1 MKFLCLSL
9 VLFACIACE
18 ANSELPSNVQ
28 LGADAITARQT
39 SDAASARS
47 NALAAQAT
55 AVRQST
61 RDAADARST
70 DAAIQIAFL
79 NVTRT
84 AEARQTERADLDKT
98 ETARDNAAVQ
108 SRFATYTAQTPTA
121 RAIATMTR
129 RADEDATATA
139 SLLQARTREARDAAT
154 ATRHA
159 QYPTETRV
167 AVLAAQ
173 ARTDQDHAR
182 QMQQRRNE
190 GELFLAPLLG
200 GVSVLLL
207 PVTLICVTAIFVL
220 GLWSIFRAVESYI
233 RSHAVSLSANSS
245 SKFLITDATGNPI
258 GYFTPTT
265 TGVQFNPIEYE
276 MELPETETKPAAP
289 ILMMD
294 RSENASWVRWSA
306 SQNSTNQNY
315 GLATVAPPAE
325 PLIGDFVYP
334 STLRAFTQ
342 VILAENDWTQARWR
356 DKVLPRG
363 FVMSMDTKDAA
374 GNTVYGGYSR
384 LLQLFEDRHLIIN
397 RRPGATG
404 QWNPNAPRDIE
415 RVMDILEKKAP
426 LPPIQAV
433 EPPAPTPSPT
443 PSRKR
448 VKKTANQFSSGR

>member
-1 MKFLCLSL
+1 MKFLCFSL

-18 ANSELPSNVQ
+18 PNSELPSNVQ

-39 SDAASARS
+39 SEAASARS
-47 NALAAQAT
+47 NALSAQAT

-61 RDAADARST
+61 RDASDARST
-70 DAAIQIAFL
+70 ETAIQIAFL

-84 AEARQTERADLDKT
+84 AEASKTERADLDKT
-98 ETARDNAAVQ
+98 ETARDNAALQ

-129 RADEDATATA
+129 RADEAATATV
-139 SLLQARTREARDAAT
+139 SVLLEQTQAAQAAAT
-154 ATRHA
+154 ATRWS

-173 ARTDQDHAR
+173 ARADQEHAR

-200 GVSVLLL
+200 GISVLLL
-207 PVTLICVTAIFVL
+207 PVTLVCIVVILVL
-220 GLWSIFRAVESYI
+220 GLWGIFRAVESYI

-258 GYFTPTT
+258 GYFTPTP

-276 MELPETETKPAAP
+276 MELPETETNPAAP

-294 RSENASWVRWSA
+294 RTENASWVRSA
-306 SQNSTNQNY
+306 DQNG
-315 GLATVAPPAE
+315 GLAASATPAE

-342 VILAENDWTQARWR
+342 SILAENDWTQARWR

-363 FVMSMDTKDAA
+363 FVLSMDTRDAQ
-374 GNTVYGGYSR
+374 GNIIYGGYAR
-384 LLQLFEDRHLIIN
+384 LIQLYEDRHLIID
-397 RRPGATG
+397 RRPGSTG
-404 QWNPNAPRDIE
+404 RWNPSAPTTLNE
-415 RVMDILEKKAP
+415 VMNILEKKAHLPP
-426 LPPIQAV
+426 LPP
-433 EPPAPTPSPT
+433 EPTPT
-443 PSRKR
+443 PQSARARRKR
-448 VKKTANQFSSGR
+448 TPMGST